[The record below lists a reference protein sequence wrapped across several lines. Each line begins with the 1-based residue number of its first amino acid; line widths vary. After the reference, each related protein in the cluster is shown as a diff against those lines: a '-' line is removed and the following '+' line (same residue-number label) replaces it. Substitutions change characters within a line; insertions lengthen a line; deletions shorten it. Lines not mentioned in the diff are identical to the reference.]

1 MGKRIYRFFK
11 EEIST
16 RANEL
21 IGFKAMVILNN
32 NQTLPAQIVSI
43 GPSSIIILIKF
54 GVKKEILIES
64 IQEIEIDKST
74 AW

>member
-11 EEIST
+11 EEIIT
-16 RANEL
+16 KANEL

-32 NQTLPAQIVSI
+32 NQTLAAQIISI
-43 GPSSIIILIKF
+43 GPKSIIILIKF
-54 GVKKEILIES
+54 GVKKEILLES